1 MTPRSTPNGALDQRL
16 IQGLIP
22 RLRIFWGVPPA
33 SLGPLMKQC
42 WVMTAARGTNVVQ
55 RGARL
60 PGVFALAYG
69 SIKLSL
75 RGEDS
80 EERVVSLVS
89 AGHTFGEAKAL
100 LGRPARS
107 DAVALADSKLVVIP
121 SAAILGLMD
130 REPRFAR
137 ALVFVL
143 ADRTLDLLAEV
154 EAATQ
159 RGAQRLATY
168 IVSLADGNGNGDGG
182 TVRLPVSKTLVA
194 ARLGVKKE
202 TLSRLLREL
211 AGRGLIAVERREVR
225 ILDRTGLAS
234 MTR

>member
-234 MTR
+234 VTR

>member
-1 MTPRSTPNGALDQRL
+1 MTPRSMPNGALDQRL

-42 WVMTAARGTNVVQ
+42 WVMTAARGANVVQ

-75 RGEDS
+75 RGEDC

-100 LGRPARS
+100 LGRLARS
-107 DAVALADSKLVVIP
+107 DAIALADSKLVVIP

-234 MTR
+234 VTR